1 MTFKFDFKTSR
12 SRCGVLGDVVENKK
26 MKKNKAIIIGFYI
39 FIIFLFSSCG
49 APTVA
54 LLFSWVQTID
64 HNAEYFKI
72 DQYGNTAEKKFDENE
87 IDFENDYFSISS
99 SIFCI
104 GEKFKFEFPNKM
116 HEIKGDPY
124 GISLW
129 IDNKSSD
136 IDYINLKAASLFFNN
151 EKIDLLDNM
160 VYSDSNEERNYNLS
174 TNKEFDNGSQE
185 FSSIKRNQLKEFL
198 DTKSFSFIQKP
209 DTSLQ
214 NDYVIKELSISLPEA
229 NLEKARN
236 VKLCYEI
243 EICTKDGTV
252 WINTQEVNLILKE
265 ETVKLK

>member
-1 MTFKFDFKTSR
+1 
-12 SRCGVLGDVVENKK
+12 
-26 MKKNKAIIIGFYI
+26 MKKNKLIIIGFYI
-39 FIIFLFSSCG
+39 FIIFLLSSCG

-54 LLFSWVQTID
+54 LLFSWVHIID

-72 DQYGNTAEKKFDENE
+72 DQYGNTAERKFDENK

-104 GEKFKFEFPNKM
+104 GENFEFEFPNKM

-124 GISLW
+124 GILLW

-160 VYSDSNEERNYNLS
+160 FYSDSNEERNYDLS
-174 TNKEFDNGSQE
+174 THKVFDNGSQE
-185 FSSIKRNQLKEFL
+185 VSFIKKNQVKEFL
-198 DTKSFSFIQKP
+198 DTKSFSFMKKQ
-209 DTSLQ
+209 DNSLQ
-214 NDYVIKELSISLPEA
+214 NDYVIKELSISLPEV
-229 NLEKARN
+229 NLKKSRN

-243 EICTKDGTV
+243 EIYTKDGKC
-252 WINTQEVNLILKE
+252 WLNPQEKNFILKE
-265 ETVKLK
+265 ETVKLN

>member
-1 MTFKFDFKTSR
+1 
-12 SRCGVLGDVVENKK
+12 
-26 MKKNKAIIIGFYI
+26 
-39 FIIFLFSSCG
+39 
-49 APTVA
+49 
-54 LLFSWVQTID
+54 
-64 HNAEYFKI
+64 
-72 DQYGNTAEKKFDENE
+72 
-87 IDFENDYFSISS
+87 
-99 SIFCI
+99 
-104 GEKFKFEFPNKM
+104 M

-151 EKIDLLDNM
+151 EMIDLLDNM
-160 VYSDSNEERNYNLS
+160 FYSDSHEERNYNLS
-174 TNKEFDNGSQE
+174 TNKVFDKGSQE

-214 NDYVIKELSISLPEA
+214 NDYVIKELSISLPKA
-229 NLEKARN
+229 NLEKPRN

-243 EICTKDGTV
+243 EIYTKDRKC
-252 WINTQEVNLILKE
+252 WLNPQEVNFILKE